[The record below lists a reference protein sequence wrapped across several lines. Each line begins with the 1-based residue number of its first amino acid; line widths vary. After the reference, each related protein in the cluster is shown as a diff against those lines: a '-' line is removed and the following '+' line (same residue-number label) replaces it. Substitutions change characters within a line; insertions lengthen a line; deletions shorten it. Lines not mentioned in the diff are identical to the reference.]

1 MSDLIHIEEQDG
13 RSVVSARELHQVLQS
28 KREFATWIK
37 DRINKY
43 GFVENQ
49 DYEVFDNFVKNSNGG
64 RPQKEYA
71 LSLDMAKEIAMVEG
85 NERGRMVRRYFIE
98 AEKKLR
104 HMNQP
109 SYMIADPVE
118 RAQQWIREEQER
130 RKAAALVEEQGRRL
144 AVMEAEHERLEKK
157 AEYLDRILQSQSLL
171 NMTQIAQ
178 DYGMTAKELNQ
189 TLWEMGIQYPHSGQ
203 WILYA
208 PYLRKGYVHS
218 HSVEIRH
225 HDGRRSVKLST
236 KWTQKGRLFLYGRLK
251 KEGILPMI
259 EKQ

>member
-1 MSDLIHIEEQDG
+1 MSELVTISERNG
-13 RSVVSARELHQVLQS
+13 RSAVSARELHQVLQS

-85 NERGRMVRRYFIE
+85 NERGRMVRRYFID
-98 AEKKLR
+98 AERKLR
-104 HMNQP
+104 SMCQP

-118 RAQQWIREEQER
+118 RAEQWIREEQER
-130 RKAAALVEEQGRRL
+130 RKAAALAEEQGRRL

-178 DYGMTAKELNQ
+178 DYGMTAKEMNQ
-189 TLWEMGIQYPHSGQ
+189 TLWEMGSSTATAGNGSCTRRICGRAMCTATA
-203 WILYA
+203 WR
-208 PYLRKGYVHS
+208 LRTTTA
-218 HSVEIRH
+218 
-225 HDGRRSVKLST
+225 DGA
-236 KWTQKGRLFLYGRLK
+236 
-251 KEGILPMI
+251 
-259 EKQ
+259 